1 MYAKLTEGDEITNAL
16 KDPMKSLQTENA
28 SL

>member
-1 MYAKLTEGDEITNAL
+1 MYTKLTEEDEITNAL
-16 KDPMKSLQTENA
+16 KDPMKSLQTEKA